1 MSSAEK
7 ESSWAGE
14 LSPLEAVRAA
24 LNTVDDFVPQSDES
38 KMAALKKEAENLR
51 KLRKEN
57 SKLQKNEKRKRAR
70 ILRKGS
76 GWDQKDILECFRF
89 KHENELRRQ
98 RSKLEREAKRS
109 KSGIMSEETE
119 ITKTPT
125 QREEPHS

>member
-7 ESSWAGE
+7 ASSWAGE
-14 LSPLEAVRAA
+14 LSPLEAVRVA
-24 LNTVDDFVPQSDES
+24 LNAVDDFVPQSDES
-38 KMAALKKEAENLR
+38 KMAALKKEAENLQ

-76 GWDQKDILECFRF
+76 GWDQKDILECFRL
-89 KHENELRRQ
+89 KHEIELKRQ

-119 ITKTPT
+119 IAKTPT